1 MSGYDH
7 GRRRQGCR
15 SGTSVRRPCRTTS
28 GRPSRRSGSAR
39 CSGAWPT
46 PARSTSGAWPTPAS
60 TPRPGSPSTT
70 WRRCRSP
77 PRPTC
82 GTTTRGACSPSRVSR
97 CSASTA
103 RRGRAGGRPWWPT
116 PAATWPSGPRCAPA
130 PSAAPGT
137 ITHVGYGYGLF
148 TGGLGMHQGA
158 ELMGCTVIPA
168 SAGQTQRQV
177 TLIRDLKPEVLC
189 CTPSYAAR
197 LGEALAEAGVAKD
210 EISLRAGIFGAEP
223 WSEAMRAQI
232 EAVLPLKALDIYGL
246 SEIIGP
252 GVSCECVEAQAGVPQ
267 PHRDEGVRCSL
278 HVNEDHFLVEVIDPD
293 TGAPLPPRTRGELV
307 FTTLTKEAM
316 PLLRYRT
323 GDIAA
328 LDRTPCVCGRTL
340 ARMSKVF
347 GRVDDML
354 VIRGVNVYP
363 SEVEAVVVAARAVA
377 PHYLLVVDRTETMPK
392 LVVACELAADWT
404 VGAETEEGE
413 RERVAAE
420 VGAALLERLG
430 LTTEVRVLPGGT
442 IPRVELGKAQRVV
455 DRTREHDPLRELS
468 E

>member
-15 SGTSVRRPCRTTS
+15 SGTSVRRRCRTTS

-46 PARSTSGAWPTPAS
+46 PARSTSGAW
-60 TPRPGSPSTT
+60 
-70 WRRCRSP
+70 
-77 PRPTC
+77 
-82 GTTTRGACSPSRVSR
+82 
-97 CSASTA
+97 
-103 RRGRAGGRPWWPT
+103 AG
-116 PAATWPSGPRCAPA
+116 
-130 PSAAPGT
+130 PGT

-340 ARMSKVF
+340 AR
-347 GRVDDML
+347 
-354 VIRGVNVYP
+354 
-363 SEVEAVVVAARAVA
+363 
-377 PHYLLVVDRTETMPK
+377 
-392 LVVACELAADWT
+392 
-404 VGAETEEGE
+404 
-413 RERVAAE
+413 
-420 VGAALLERLG
+420 LG